1 MSSTMTM
8 TMNALPQPRLT
19 TVPCCPNCGNDISLN
34 LLPDLNPPD
43 DTKAALTAAQTQ
55 IEDLQAQ
62 VRLLNQKAT
71 AAVDRWAD
79 YEDEL
84 ARLRSELNQQ
94 KTAAE
99 QQQQQQQRNNSV
111 ATAATSTTTTRPQ
124 TPVVKEPPSSPAKS
138 YTGSPSGP
146 RASFAAAA
154 SSRISAL
161 LSRKSAQNLKSNNI
175 NNNNNTPPPLPPPQ
189 QQQPGH
195 QSSQS
200 TSSLL
205 PVYASAPG
213 GGGGGGHQSSY
224 STSSLLPAART
235 TSLLS
240 SSASPLTLSLST
252 GKVTYTPGH
261 SPAPSSDDLLE
272 ALGREQQLRVAA
284 EGKLT
289 DGSREIEEL
298 SITLFEQANEMVATE
313 RRARA
318 RLEERVGELERR
330 EEEKKRRLERL
341 DQAMARIERARA
353 VLGDGDVREKRISA

>member
-1 MSSTMTM
+1 MSSTMTL

-19 TVPCCPNCGNDISLN
+19 TIPCCPNCGNDITLN
-34 LLPDLNPPD
+34 LPPKALNPPSQD
-43 DTKAALTAAQTQ
+43 DTKTALTAAQRQ
-55 IEDLQAQ
+55 IDDLQAQ

-84 ARLRSELNQQ
+84 AKLRSEL
-94 KTAAE
+94 TA
-99 QQQQQQQRNNSV
+99 RNNSV
-111 ATAATSTTTTRPQ
+111 ATTALSTTTSTTTTTTRPQ
-124 TPVVKEPPSSPAKS
+124 TPTVKEPPSSPS
-138 YTGSPSGP
+138 RGFITGSPGVSGF
-146 RASFAAAA
+146 ASAA
-154 SSRISAL
+154 SNRISAL
-161 LSRKSAQNLKSNNI
+161 LNRKSAQNLKAAGGQSS
-175 NNNNNTPPPLPPPQ
+175 
-189 QQQPGH
+189 PGH
-195 QSSQS
+195 QASQS

-205 PVYASAPG
+205 AATVSASAAGQG
-213 GGGGGGHQSSY
+213 GSGSGGGSGGGGGHQSSY
-224 STSSLLPAART
+224 STSSLFRQRPATTTT
-235 TSLLS
+235 TS
-240 SSASPLTLSLST
+240 SPLTLSLST

-261 SPAPSSDDLLE
+261 SPAPSSDDLIE

-298 SITLFEQANEMVATE
+298 SVTLFEQANEMVATE

-341 DQAMARIERARA
+341 EKAMVRIEKVRAL
-353 VLGDGDVREKRISA
+353 LGDGEGVREVKAGSGALN

>member
-1 MSSTMTM
+1 
-8 TMNALPQPRLT
+8 MNALPQPRLT

-34 LLPDLNPPD
+34 LLPDLTPPD
-43 DTKAALTAAQTQ
+43 DTKTALAAAQTQ

-94 KTAAE
+94 KTVAE
-99 QQQQQQQRNNSV
+99 QQRNNSV

-161 LSRKSAQNLKSNNI
+161 LSRKSAQNLKSNNN
-175 NNNNNTPPPLPPPQ
+175 NNNNNTPPPPQPPQ
-189 QQQPGH
+189 PQQPGH

-213 GGGGGGHQSSY
+213 GGHQSSY

-235 TSLLS
+235 TTTTSTS
-240 SSASPLTLSLST
+240 SSPLTLSLST

-261 SPAPSSDDLLE
+261 SPAPSSDDLIE
-272 ALGREQQLRVAA
+272 ALSREQQLRVAA

>member
-1 MSSTMTM
+1 MTL
-8 TMNALPQPRLT
+8 TMNAPPQPRLST
-19 TVPCCPNCGNDISLN
+19 APCCPKCGNDISLN
-34 LLPDLNPPD
+34 LPPD
-43 DTKAALTAAQTQ
+43 MLNAPQDATGTALAAAQRQ

-84 ARLRSELNQQ
+84 ARLRSEL
-94 KTAAE
+94 TE
-99 QQQQQQQRNNSV
+99 RNNSV
-111 ATAATSTTTTRPQ
+111 ATTAATSVANTATTTTTTTRPQ
-124 TPVVKEPPSSPAKS
+124 TPTVREPPSSPSARGLM
-138 YTGSPSGP
+138 TGSPGAGVSGF
-146 RASFAAAA
+146 ASAA

-161 LSRKSAQNLKSNNI
+161 LSRKSAQNLKAGAGAGAG
-175 NNNNNTPPPLPPPQ
+175 TQP
-189 QQQPGH
+189 PGH

-205 PVYASAPG
+205 AATGQG
-213 GGGGGGHQSSY
+213 GGGGGGSLSHQSSY
-224 STSSLLPAART
+224 STSSVVPQR
-235 TSLLS
+235 LS
-240 SSASPLTLSLST
+240 SPLTLSLST

-298 SITLFEQANEMVATE
+298 SVTLFEQANEMVATE

-341 DQAMARIERARA
+341 ERAMGRIEKARA
-353 VLGDGDVREKRISA
+353 VLGGGEGREVGAAGA

>member
-1 MSSTMTM
+1 MTM

-43 DTKAALTAAQTQ
+43 DTKAALIAAQTQ

-99 QQQQQQQRNNSV
+99 QQQRRNNSV

-124 TPVVKEPPSSPAKS
+124 TPVVKEPPSSPRKS

-161 LSRKSAQNLKSNNI
+161 LSRKSAQNLKSNN
-175 NNNNNTPPPLPPPQ
+175 NNPPPPPPPPQ
-189 QQQPGH
+189 QGH

-205 PVYASAPG
+205 PVYASAAAS
-213 GGGGGGHQSSY
+213 GGGHQSSY

-235 TSLLS
+235 S
-240 SSASPLTLSLST
+240 SSSSSSSSPSPSPLTLSLST

-272 ALGREQQLRVAA
+272 ALGREQQLRAAA

-330 EEEKKRRLERL
+330 EAEKKRRLERL

-353 VLGDGDVREKRISA
+353 VLGDGDSRDNRISA

>member
-1 MSSTMTM
+1 MTL
-8 TMNALPQPRLT
+8 TMNALPQPRLST
-19 TVPCCPNCGNDISLN
+19 TPCCPKCGNDISLN
-34 LLPDLNPPD
+34 LPPD
-43 DTKAALTAAQTQ
+43 MLNASQDATGTVLAAAQRQ

-84 ARLRSELNQQ
+84 ARLRSEL
-94 KTAAE
+94 TE
-99 QQQQQQQRNNSV
+99 RNNSV
-111 ATAATSTTTTRPQ
+111 ATTAATSVANTATTTTTRPQ
-124 TPVVKEPPSSPAKS
+124 TPTVREPPSSPPARGFI
-138 YTGSPSGP
+138 TGSPGAGVSGF
-146 RASFAAAA
+146 ASAA

-161 LSRKSAQNLKSNNI
+161 LSRKSAQNLKAGAGAG
-175 NNNNNTPPPLPPPQ
+175 TQP
-189 QQQPGH
+189 PGH

-205 PVYASAPG
+205 AATGQG
-213 GGGGGGHQSSY
+213 GGGGGGGGGLLSHQSSY
-224 STSSLLPAART
+224 STSSLLPQR
-235 TSLLS
+235 LS
-240 SSASPLTLSLST
+240 SPLTLSLST

-298 SITLFEQANEMVATE
+298 SVTLFEQANEMVATE

-341 DQAMARIERARA
+341 ERAMGRIEKARA
-353 VLGDGDVREKRISA
+353 LLGDGEGREVGAAGA